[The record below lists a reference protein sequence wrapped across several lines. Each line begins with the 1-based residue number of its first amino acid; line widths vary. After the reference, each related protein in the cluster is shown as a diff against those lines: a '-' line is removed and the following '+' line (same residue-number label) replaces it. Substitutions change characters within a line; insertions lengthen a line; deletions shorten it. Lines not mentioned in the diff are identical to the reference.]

1 MAYTSVNGRQ
11 QLVDYCL
18 RKLGYPVV
26 EINVADEQISD
37 RVDDALQIY
46 HEYHSEGAFRTYINV
61 QITQDIIDNQY
72 IDFDDIETFQIGDF
86 ATRILNVI
94 RVLPIGSSGSSVN
107 FFDIK
112 YQMRLN
118 DLWDLQTGVGD
129 LAYYEQ
135 MQQYLSTIDL
145 KLTGHPQILYTR
157 NNNRL
162 YIFGDLKRGGGGDL
176 KVGDYVVMEVFIE
189 TPLTDGTIYDN
200 LFLKEYTTA
209 LIKKQWGENLS
220 KFGNVTLPGGVTI
233 DGIRLIE
240 EADRELERIR
250 ERLTTDYDNPP
261 LFFMG

>member
-1 MAYTSVNGRQ
+1 MATVTSRQ
-11 QLVDYCL
+11 GLIDYCL
-18 RKLGYPVV
+18 RRLGYPVV

-37 RVDDALQIY
+37 RIDDALQIY
-46 HEYHSEGAFRTYINV
+46 HEYHSEGSFRIYFNV
-61 QITQDIIDNQY
+61 QVTQTMLNNGF
-72 IDFDDIETFQIGDF
+72 IDFDDVDSLQIGDF
-86 ATRILNVI
+86 ASRILNII
-94 RVLPIGSSGSSVN
+94 RVLPIGSGSSSAN

-157 NNNRL
+157 QNNRIYL
-162 YIFGDLKRGGGGDL
+162 FGDLKSGSTDI
-176 KVGDYVVMEVFIE
+176 KAGDYIVFEAFVE
-189 TPLTDGTIYDN
+189 TPLSLGATYDN

-209 LIKKQWGENLS
+209 LIKKQWGENIS

-233 DGIRLIE
+233 DGQRLIE

-250 ERLTTDYDNPP
+250 ERLYTDYDNPP